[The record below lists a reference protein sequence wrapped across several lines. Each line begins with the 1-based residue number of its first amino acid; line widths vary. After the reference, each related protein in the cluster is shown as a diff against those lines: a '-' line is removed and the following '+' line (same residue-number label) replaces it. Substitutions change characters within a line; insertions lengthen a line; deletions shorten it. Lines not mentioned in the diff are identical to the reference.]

1 MRFYIFAKKHHF
13 EAQIN
18 QIGVKGILII
28 SILMNFSI
36 FSLYSQRYTICV
48 TIQRMAKMR

>member
-1 MRFYIFAKKHHF
+1 MGFYIFAPKKHHF

-48 TIQRMAKMR
+48 